1 MQTSPARSRPL
12 GALVA
17 VGSCAGF
24 VVGLADGARAGVA
37 VGADATGVACAALL
51 AASTDALLALPV
63 FGCIAALVFVLRVSR
78 LSTRRPRRS
87 VEVAVA
93 VVFGLGAGLA
103 AFAALMVTEA
113 RRNRLLATGIVA
125 GAAIG
130 VAAFGACATPT
141 LARALSRLAPRRR
154 DRRAPDPDPGTADAP
169 APPVRGASGTPS
181 AVRAIALVVV
191 ATLAGAGVQVVASQV
206 RLPVRAA
213 RAWPAVL
220 GLAVLCM
227 ISPAALLWASRLPG
241 RRLSAH
247 PGRLVRIAAAVGVA
261 WALGVAAF
269 VRASWE
275 HALRFLPWTHVGV
288 AAAILLLTWLA
299 LLPRAA
305 RVLVPDWPPRRWW
318 SALGPWLVACALVTL
333 ATSELEPAR
342 KAIFARAGLAGPTLL
357 AARAGLDRDGDGYAR
372 WLGGGDCDDGD
383 STIHPGVLDD
393 PDDGIDQDCDGED
406 AHAGSLPSARMAPV
420 PEAVPRALNLLLI
433 TIDTLRA
440 DHLGCYGYPRP
451 TSPALDRLAAEG
463 SLFVNG
469 WAHAPS
475 TRYSMPAI
483 ATGRWPS
490 AIAWDESIWWPR
502 IEPGVRTL
510 GEAMKSAGYV
520 TAAFYSFDYFAL
532 ADHRGFERGI
542 DFYRADRAVLHRSV
556 NGPMESRGSSSREM
570 ADDAIAF
577 FEAHR
582 GEKVFLWVHFY
593 DPHLSYEPHAE
604 VPSFG
609 SSRVDLY
616 DGEIRFT
623 DLHVG
628 RLLGRLRELGLWE
641 RTAVVVTGDHGE
653 GFGEHGVTE
662 HGFDLYAAQTKVP
675 LIVRVPGLPARRVER
690 PAGHVDLAPTLLNLA
705 RGAPEPSF
713 LGRSLLPELSGASGA
728 SPADPGSDPDP
739 TVASQEPA
747 VFQEV
752 TSERGKKRALVTRD
766 LHLIWNWTPDNT
778 TECYDRRTDPGELH
792 DLWGRRS
799 AAPCRL
805 LKATLGRLV
814 SVLAVPP
821 ELGAKLA
828 RGVFAPGFA
837 LAAPQVALD
846 ARVGSGVRV
855 LGYTAS
861 PLRVHPGEAVHVQLQ
876 LECLAPVPSGWRAFF
891 HLRSLGTPGFF
902 RNLDHV
908 PVEGTMPF
916 ERWRPGFRFVDRF
929 EVVLPE
935 GAPPGRYGLFFGM
948 FRGTERMPVT
958 PAAASDGAGAV
969 RILELELL

>member
-1 MQTSPARSRPL
+1 MTACI
-12 GALVA
+12 GAGLLAGAATGLV
-17 VGSCAGF
+17 
-24 VVGLADGARAGVA
+24 DGARAAILTGVDLRAAVLSCLLAAAVDSLLGVVAAVTLNLLGHVTVWGRRRVPTPWAIIVSLTVFGGGTAAVATAAFSATLERRNRFLAGGVTALAMAGAAVLSMALAPALARMLSVRKRHPAPEAAPSDPVAWLLVPFVLIAGAALVVHAAARGLPPPSAPASRQLSTQIAFVGAFLPALMLLTERLSLRVRFAPAALAAGLTYGVA
-37 VGADATGVACAALL
+37 VVAFMA
-51 AASTDALLALPV
+51 
-63 FGCIAALVFVLRVSR
+63 
-78 LSTRRPRRS
+78 RS
-87 VEVAVA
+87 W
-93 VVFGLGAGLA
+93 
-103 AFAALMVTEA
+103 
-113 RRNRLLATGIVA
+113 
-125 GAAIG
+125 
-130 VAAFGACATPT
+130 
-141 LARALSRLAPRRR
+141 S
-154 DRRAPDPDPGTADAP
+154 DD
-169 APPVRGASGTPS
+169 
-181 AVRAIALVVV
+181 
-191 ATLAGAGVQVVASQV
+191 
-206 RLPVRAA
+206 
-213 RAWPAVL
+213 
-220 GLAVLCM
+220 
-227 ISPAALLWASRLPG
+227 
-241 RRLSAH
+241 
-247 PGRLVRIAAAVGVA
+247 
-261 WALGVAAF
+261 
-269 VRASWE
+269 
-275 HALRFLPWTHVGV
+275 LRFLPWTDLLCGGAMAIIGVGLASWFAHRPRRPGRRHWSQRRALKLT
-288 AAAILLLTWLA
+288 AAGAGMLLILSALLT
-299 LLPRAA
+299 
-305 RVLVPDWPPRRWW
+305 
-318 SALGPWLVACALVTL
+318 
-333 ATSELEPAR
+333 SESEAAR
-342 KAIFARAGLAGPTLL
+342 KATARAGLVGRVLAG
-357 AARAGLDRDGDGYAR
+357 ARRMIDFDHDGYAPL
-372 WLGGGDCDDGD
+372 LGGGDCDDGD
-383 STIHPGVLDD
+383 ASVHPGVLDF
-393 PDDGIDQDCDGED
+393 PDDGVDQDCDGQD
-406 AHAGSLPSARMAPV
+406 ATVAVIAPRPLGAV
-420 PEAVPRALNLLLI
+420 PETVPRDLNLLLI
-433 TIDTLRA
+433 TIDTVRA
-440 DHLGCYGYPRP
+440 DHLSCYGYGRP
-451 TSPALDRLAAEG
+451 TSPALDALAQEG
-463 SLFVNG
+463 GFFVNG

-490 AIAWDESIWWPR
+490 AITWDESIWWPR
-502 IEPGVRTL
+502 IGPSMRTL
-510 GEAMKSAGYV
+510 PEALKGAGYF
-520 TAAFYSFDYFAL
+520 TGAYFSFDYFAL

-542 DFYRADRAVLHRSV
+542 DDYRADRAVLHRAV

-577 FEAHR
+577 FERHR
-582 GEKVFLWVHFY
+582 GDKFFLWVHFY

-604 VPSFG
+604 VLPFG
-609 SSRVDLY
+609 SSRMDLY